1 MCHVLPTTLLCAALD
16 HSFHSFS
23 LSLCPNHN
31 KVYIHISNQTW
42 YALLSAFFGS
52 YCWNICMTFTLPNAY
67 HSVWVVFQVACLLS
81 PVFCL
86 YGNIYLSVSVYIV
99 NVILYFK
106 YKFGLYLES
115 QPLPTNDP
123 SPSSSREGQRVLGQT
138 VGLAQE
144 SRPARRQV
152 QPGSL
157 GCRGCSPLV
166 AIRQMLPLPSE
177 AQSPWCWF

>member
-81 PVFCL
+81 PASTETYTYL
-86 YGNIYLSVSVYIV
+86 YPFILWMSSYISNTNLDYIKYQHRVS
-99 NVILYFK
+99 K
-106 YKFGLYLES
+106 YHKGPAKIPAES
-115 QPLPTNDP
+115 
-123 SPSSSREGQRVLGQT
+123 S
-138 VGLAQE
+138 
-144 SRPARRQV
+144 
-152 QPGSL
+152 
-157 GCRGCSPLV
+157 
-166 AIRQMLPLPSE
+166 
-177 AQSPWCWF
+177 